1 MTPFWQNLYA
11 ASVLPFP
18 GFAVSL
24 TRYNNISTASSV
36 EPGGSLTIGYLNAS
50 LYTSDINYVDIPSG
64 MESYWVVPMEMVN
77 VNGTNVTTSVNDGG
91 STQYVAIDTG
101 TTLIGGPRDIVGNL
115 YAQVEG
121 AQAATG
127 RYTGQF
133 QKFLRSVDQWIID

>member
-1 MTPFWQNLYA
+1 
-11 ASVLPFP
+11 
-18 GFAVSL
+18 
-24 TRYNNISTASSV
+24 
-36 EPGGSLTIGYLNAS
+36 
-50 LYTSDINYVDIPSG
+50 
-64 MESYWVVPMEMVN
+64 MEMVN
-77 VNGTNVTTSVNDGG
+77 VNGTNVTTSVDDGG

-133 QKFLRSVDQWIID
+133 QSSYAQLINGSSTEAALAMTGYYSYPCEHDVEVSLTFGGIVSDNLSSSLLSLSLN

>member
-1 MTPFWQNLYA
+1 
-11 ASVLPFP
+11 
-18 GFAVSL
+18 
-24 TRYNNISTASSV
+24 
-36 EPGGSLTIGYLNAS
+36 
-50 LYTSDINYVDIPSG
+50 

-77 VNGTNVTTSVNDGG
+77 VNGTNVTTSVDDGG

-133 QKFLRSVDQWIID
+133 QSCYAELSGSKD